1 MIQNSQFPTVASLT
15 ALGLLLAVYPG
26 SPEVGNAACSVP
38 VQEVGC
44 SGSSST
50 EAKGWAVVNPCWMFL
65 RQAQ

>member
-15 ALGLLLAVYPG
+15 ALDLRLVVPPG
-26 SPEVGNAACSVP
+26 SPQVGSNSYSTPVHEVG
-38 VQEVGC
+38 G

-50 EAKGWAVVNPCWMFL
+50 EVKGWAVVNPCWMFL